1 MLLIAVH
8 TSNNATRY
16 KTIGECMSNSV
27 ELLGRLGNQ
36 VGNKELPS
44 GNTETIVAVVVDRP
58 VGN

>member
-1 MLLIAVH
+1 MPFIAVYRLN
-8 TSNNATRY
+8 SATRY
-16 KTIGECMSNSV
+16 KMIGERRSNSGQ
-27 ELLGRLGNQ
+27 LLGRLGNQ

>member
-1 MLLIAVH
+1 M
-8 TSNNATRY
+8 
-16 KTIGECMSNSV
+16 IGERRSNSGQ
-27 ELLGRLGNQ
+27 LLGRLGNQ